1 MLLRLG
7 GIVPVYKKYKA
18 CMNHYGKGGYVT
30 VFYLVSGES
39 EEDGVKQAGLI
50 RMRSANQSGE

>member
-7 GIVPVYKKYKA
+7 VIVLVYKKYKA
-18 CMNHYGKGGYVT
+18 FMNNYGKGGYVT